1 MAHIALPISW
11 KTSLLAIIPGLLATL
26 GLIRNDY
33 SIWMAAGLVI
43 LAIYLAFAYWW
54 NDRHLPGWSLLAG
67 GMLAAS
73 TLWSVFLTKS
83 YRL

>member
-1 MAHIALPISW
+1 MAKDEALLSW
-11 KTSLLAIIPGLLATL
+11 KEAFLAIIPGVLATL

-33 SIWMAAGLVI
+33 SIWMAGGLVL
-43 LAIYLAFAYWW
+43 LAIYLVFAYWW
-54 NDRHLPGWSLLAG
+54 NDRRLTGWSLLAV

-73 TLWSVFLTKS
+73 TLWSVFLTKN